1 MSNTSFEY
9 LLNYPLMGCT
19 GFDVDDTLLL
29 IRTIEANKDAIANDT
44 AVQSLDRT
52 ALEHVYRVYSAT
64 VLDLDKI
71 DMNYFIDAI
80 ELAYLHS

>member
-1 MSNTSFEY
+1 MSFKFEY
-9 LLNYPLMGCT
+9 LLEYPLMGCT

-29 IRTIEANKDAIANDT
+29 IRTIEANKDAIANDEL
-44 AVQSLDRT
+44 VRSLDRT
-52 ALEHVYRVYSAT
+52 AMEHVYRVYSAT

-71 DMNYFIDAI
+71 NMEYFVDAI

>member
-1 MSNTSFEY
+1 MSFEFEY

-29 IRTIEANKDAIANDT
+29 IRTIEANKDAIANDE
-44 AVQSLDRT
+44 VVRSLDRT
-52 ALEHVYRVYSAT
+52 AMEHVYRVYSAT

-71 DMNYFIDAI
+71 NMEYFVDAI

>member
-1 MSNTSFEY
+1 MNFEFEY
-9 LLNYPLMGCT
+9 LLEYPLMGCT

-29 IRTIEANKDAIANDT
+29 IRTIEANKDAIANDE
-44 AVQSLDRT
+44 AVRSLDRT
-52 ALEHVYRVYSAT
+52 AMEHVYKVYSAT

-71 DMNYFIDAI
+71 NMEYFVDAI

>member
-1 MSNTSFEY
+1 MSFEFEY

-29 IRTIEANKDAIANDT
+29 IRTIEANKDAIVDDE
-44 AVQSLDRT
+44 AVNSLDRT
-52 ALEHVYRVYSAT
+52 ALEHIYKAYSAT
-64 VLDLDKI
+64 VLDLNKI
-71 DMNYFIDAI
+71 DMNYFRDAI

>member
-1 MSNTSFEY
+1 MSFEFEY

-29 IRTIEANKDAIANDT
+29 IRTIEANKDAIANDE
-44 AVQSLDRT
+44 VVRSLDRT
-52 ALEHVYRVYSAT
+52 AMEHVYKVYSAT

-71 DMNYFIDAI
+71 NMEYFVDAI

>member
-1 MSNTSFEY
+1 MSFEFEY

-29 IRTIEANKDAIANDT
+29 IRTIEANKNAIANDE
-44 AVQSLDRT
+44 AVRSLDRT
-52 ALEHVYRVYSAT
+52 ALEYVYKVYSAT

-71 DMNYFIDAI
+71 NMKYFVDAI

>member
-1 MSNTSFEY
+1 MSFEFEY

-29 IRTIEANKDAIANDT
+29 IRTIEANKNAIANDE
-44 AVQSLDRT
+44 AVRSLDRT
-52 ALEHVYRVYSAT
+52 ALEYIYKVYSAT

-71 DMNYFIDAI
+71 NMKYFVDAI

>member
-1 MSNTSFEY
+1 MSFKFEY

-29 IRTIEANKDAIANDT
+29 IRTIEAKKDAIVDDE
-44 AVQSLDRT
+44 AVNSLDRT
-52 ALEHVYRVYSAT
+52 ALEHIYKVYSAT
-64 VLDLDKI
+64 VLDLNKI
-71 DMNYFIDAI
+71 DMNYFRDAI

>member
-1 MSNTSFEY
+1 MSFKFEY

-29 IRTIEANKDAIANDT
+29 IRTIEVNKDAIANDEL
-44 AVQSLDRT
+44 VRSLDRT
-52 ALEHVYRVYSAT
+52 AMEHVYRVYSAT

-71 DMNYFIDAI
+71 NMEYFVDAI

>member
-1 MSNTSFEY
+1 MSFKFEY
-9 LLNYPLMGCT
+9 LLNYPLKGCS

-29 IRTIEANKDAIANDT
+29 IRIIEANKDAVAADK

-52 ALEHVYRVYSAT
+52 ALEHVYGIYSAT
-64 VLDLDKI
+64 VLDLEKI
-71 DMNYFIDAI
+71 NMEYFVGAI